1 MEMGVWSRE
10 EARRVC
16 VLGEWCG
23 VVGEC
28 CLESCR
34 AASSHP
40 LYSLLHYLSLV
51 SAAVG
56 KAGEA
61 EDVEE

>member
-1 MEMGVWSRE
+1 MCSES
-10 EARRVC
+10 
-16 VLGEWCG
+16 G
-23 VVGEC
+23 VVGEW
-28 CLESCR
+28 CLEWCR
-34 AASSHP
+34 AGSSHP

-61 EDVEE
+61 GEAGEGEEVEKVIKRGYSL